1 MYPMLSA
8 TGTEQRELVATVRAV
23 LTESAEPLQVPWDAI
38 DDGIDRS
45 LWGLLAKL
53 GLIGLGVTEDRG
65 GSGGGLRELCL
76 VAEQLGGVL
85 GRVPFVGSAAVLAA
99 DPPDAA
105 SIADGSV
112 IAVPAWETFL
122 CLPRRHDGLTRSG
135 TTVEGTLQAVAF
147 GMDADLLLAFAG
159 ESAVLVDLAQPG
171 VFRQPVSAFD
181 VTEPVAAMS
190 LSFVQATVIEVIE
203 PEAFLARG
211 LTVAAAEL
219 IGTGQRAL
227 SGAVDYAKQRHQFG
241 RAIGS
246 FQAIKHLLADRYVQL
261 EAAALLVDSAITA
274 VDDVLPD
281 ALVAARTALVA
292 ATEAAHAAAAD
303 ALQVHGGIGFTWEHP
318 SHLFLKRTR
327 SRRSLFGSPDEQL
340 AMLAAHIFEPSAQ
353 PHPLPL
359 AAAVAEAPSRIMSSD
374 LHRL

>member
-1 MYPMLSA
+1 MFPMLSA
-8 TGTEQRELVATVRAV
+8 TVDEQRELVATVRAV
-23 LTESAEPLQVPWDAI
+23 LAESAEPPDVPWDAI
-38 DDGIDRS
+38 DDGMDRS

-53 GLIGLGVTEDRG
+53 GLVGLGVGEDRG

-76 VAEQLGGVL
+76 VAEQLGGVV
-85 GRVPFVGSAAVLAA
+85 GRVPFAGTAAVLAA
-99 DPPDAA
+99 GPPDAG

-112 IAVPAWETFL
+112 VAVLAWETFPD
-122 CLPRRHDGLTRSG
+122 LPHRRDGLALSG
-135 TTVEGTLQAVAF
+135 TTVEGALRAVPF

-159 ESAVLVDLAQPG
+159 ERAVLVDLAQPG

-190 LSFVQATVIEVIE
+190 LSAAQATVLELVG
-203 PEAFLARG
+203 PEAFLPRA
-211 LTVAAAEL
+211 LTVVAAEL

-246 FQAIKHLLADRYVQL
+246 FQTIKHLLADRYVQL
-261 EAAALLVDSAITA
+261 EAAALLVDWAITA
-274 VDDVLPD
+274 VDDAAPD
-281 ALVAARTALVA
+281 ALIAARTALVA

-327 SRRSLFGSPDEQL
+327 SRRSLFGSPAEQL
-340 AMLAAHIFEPSAQ
+340 EMLGAQIFEPSTQ
-353 PHPLPL
+353 RRPLPA
-359 AAAVAEAPSRIMSSD
+359 AAAVVGAAE
-374 LHRL
+374 

>member
-1 MYPMLSA
+1 MLSVA
-8 TGTEQRELVATVRAV
+8 GDEQRELVATVRAV
-23 LTESAEPLQVPWDAI
+23 LTESAEPLEVPWDAI
-38 DDGIDRS
+38 DEGIDRS

-53 GLIGLGVTEDRG
+53 GLAGLGVSEDRG

-85 GRVPFVGSAAVLAA
+85 GRVPFVGTAAVLAA
-99 DPPDAA
+99 GPSDVG

-122 CLPRRHDGLTRSG
+122 DLPHRRDGLTLSG

-159 ESAVLVDLAQPG
+159 DRAVLVDLAQRG

-190 LSFVQATVIEVIE
+190 FSVAHARVIEVTE
-203 PEAFLARG
+203 PEAFLPRV

-241 RAIGS
+241 RAVGS
-246 FQAIKHLLADRYVQL
+246 FQAIKHLLADRHVQL

-281 ALVAARTALVA
+281 APVAARTALAA

-340 AMLAAHIFEPSAQ
+340 EMLAAHIFEPSAR

-359 AAAVAEAPSRIMSSD
+359 AAAVVLPPSRIMSSD
-374 LHRL
+374 VHRL